1 MSVKKYLP
9 EIVTGI
15 AIGTHI
21 ASNILFIKAD
31 RLYLKDHKK
40 SHFALPVIF
49 SAGSIVSIL
58 LSNRLSSKQ
67 KASILA
73 ASSAFLTESLLER
86 RKNDNDISNIS
97 LEDLMIAAD
106 RVNQNALDPPDG
118 VNELIYLPDYG
129 IIFWKDISEVMRAE
143 LNLNEFFQSQ
153 GIAYLSD
160 FFNFLEFNAK
170 DSPELYEIAEHY
182 GWRINWYDYDSGLQY
197 ITFNN
202 FERVIRFKGKDIVC
216 HFVYFN
222 EEPLPMHE
230 WTRIYGDEE

>member
-1 MSVKKYLP
+1 MKKYLP

-15 AIGTHI
+15 AIGAHI
-21 ASNILFIKAD
+21 ASNILFVRAD
-31 RLYLKDHKK
+31 RLYLEDHKK

-49 SAGSIVSIL
+49 SAGSIASIL

-73 ASSAFLTESLLER
+73 ASSAILTESLLER

-97 LEDLMIAAD
+97 LEDLMMVAD
-106 RVNQNALDPPDG
+106 RVNQNALDPPEG

-143 LNLNEFFQSQ
+143 LDLNECFHNQ

-160 FFNFLEFNAK
+160 FFRLLNFSEK
-170 DSPELYEIAEHY
+170 DFPELFEIAEHY
-182 GWRINWYDYDSGLQY
+182 GWRFDWNDYENGLQH

-202 FERVIRFKGKDIVC
+202 FERVIPFKGKEIVC
-216 HFVYFN
+216 HYVYFN
-222 EEPLPMHE
+222 DEALPMHE
-230 WTRIYGDEE
+230 WDRVYGEEK